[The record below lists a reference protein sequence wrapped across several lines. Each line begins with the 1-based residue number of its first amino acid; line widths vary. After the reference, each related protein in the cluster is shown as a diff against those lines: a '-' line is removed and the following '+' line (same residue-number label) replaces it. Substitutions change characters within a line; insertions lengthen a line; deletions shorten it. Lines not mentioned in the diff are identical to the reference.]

1 MAKLKTKLG
10 GKKSGK
16 KIETGK
22 ALDRSPSHLL
32 HRALQL
38 ALDIYAEETGPD
50 AVTQRQYAVLAAV
63 AAHEGLTQT
72 DLVRSTGIDR
82 STLADLVARMIGKT
96 LLARQRSTADA
107 RANTVSLTEAGRAA
121 LEAAKPKVAVADA
134 RILKLL
140 PTRKRDAF
148 LSVLRDMGRVAE
160 SMAAADSVDAAPK
173 TKKKKKDKPA
183 KTAKPAKL
191 VKAAKPAK
199 AAKAAKVAKPAKS
212 AKPVRAVKT
221 TKPAKVVKPA
231 KAAKP
236 VKIAKRPKRA
246 APAKAPKATKAK
258 KPKKAAAK
266 APASAA

>member
-1 MAKLKTKLG
+1 MAKLKTKPG
-10 GKKSGK
+10 SKKSGR

-22 ALDRSPSHLL
+22 ALERSPSHLL

-121 LEAAKPKVAVADA
+121 LEAAKPRVAAADA

-148 LSVLRDMGRVAE
+148 LGVLRDMGRVAE
-160 SMAAADSVDAAPK
+160 AMADADDSEPK
-173 TKKKKKDKPA
+173 QKKRKK
-183 KTAKPAKL
+183 
-191 VKAAKPAK
+191 AKPAK
-199 AAKAAKVAKPAKS
+199 AAKPLKPAKIS
-212 AKPVRAVKT
+212 R
-221 TKPAKVVKPA
+221 PA

-236 VKIAKRPKRA
+236 AKIAVKLAKTVAKPAKPAKLA
-246 APAKAPKATKAK
+246 AKLAKAPKSAKTAKAPATKTAKAK
-258 KPKKAAAK
+258 KPKKAAL
-266 APASAA
+266 APA